1 MFNDTRTLITNHG
14 GLMACGFLLIFFS
27 GFGQSVFFGAYLPAI
42 QLDLNLSKT
51 AIGSIYAAATVLS
64 SILIIFSGK
73 GLDVVRL
80 RNFVA
85 IVLIGMAVGCLLMA
99 FAVNTVVLFLA
110 FLLLRHFGQGLSV
123 LSAQTS
129 INRYLNKNRGKAVAL
144 ISLGGVAM
152 LAFFPLLAL
161 YLEPYMEWRTAWL
174 CYAIFIIVALVPSFW
189 LFLRRHQSTTH
200 AQWEARVKKEQE
212 ERNMDALDAF
222 EDEWTR
228 KNVIMDWRFYAIVS
242 LTFLAPFIGTAVA
255 FYQHDIAASLSISP
269 LAFASSFSLFTLG
282 SLICTLGSGHVID
295 KYGEKPVLI
304 AFSLTYAVGLIL
316 LTSGMSL
323 TVVFAGM
330 FLLGSGG
337 GMIGTVGGPL
347 LVQLYGTKHLGA
359 IKSLLFS
366 TSILSSALSPLMMG
380 YLQDQGVDIMTQ
392 FSWFI
397 YYTAIIWVVAIP
409 LCAPK
414 NNKKK

>member
-1 MFNDTRTLITNHG
+1 MFKETRTLLSENG
-14 GLMACGFLLIFFS
+14 GLLACGFLLIFFS

-42 QLDLNLSKT
+42 QLDLDLSKT

-64 SILIIFSGK
+64 SIMIIFSGK

-85 IVLIGMAVGCLLMA
+85 VVLLGMALGCLLMA
-99 FAVNTVVLFLA
+99 YAVNTIILFFA
-110 FLLLRHFGQGLSV
+110 FLLLRHFGQGLST

-129 INRYLNKNRGKAVAL
+129 INRYLDKNRGKAVAL

-152 LAFFPLLAL
+152 IAFFPLLAL
-161 YLEPYMEWRTAWL
+161 YLEPHMTWRTAWL
-174 CYAIFIIVALVPSFW
+174 YYAAFIFVVLVPSFW
-189 LFLRRHQSTTH
+189 LFLRGHQSKTH

-212 ERNMDALDAF
+212 ERNADALDAF

-228 KNVIMDWRFYAIVS
+228 KNVIMNWRFYAIVS

-255 FYQHDIAASLSISP
+255 FYQHDIAESLSITP
-269 LAFASSFSLFTLG
+269 LAFASSFSLFTLA
-282 SLICTLGSGHVID
+282 SLISTLGSGYVID

-304 AFSLTYAVGLIL
+304 AFSFTYAIGLTL

-330 FLLGSGG
+330 FLLGGGG

-366 TSILSSALSPLMMG
+366 TGILSSALSPLMMG
-380 YLQDQGVDIMTQ
+380 YLQDQGIDIMTQ

-409 LCAPK
+409 LCA
-414 NNKKK
+414 KKSKSK